1 LKESSFIYLLQLTI
15 KFESFFIMH
24 KIQITHNI
32 FLEVQMVDGDALRVV
47 GLCGSLRYG
56 SYNLAI
62 LKEAGR
68 QMPRDM
74 LLDIV
79 PWDQVPLY
87 GAHEQSDD
95 WPEAVVELGSALRH
109 ADAVLIAC
117 PEYNF
122 GIPGGF
128 KNALDWLSRLP
139 LPPFRNLPVALLGA
153 STGPLGTARVQY
165 ELRRVLHCM
174 DAHVLGKPEI
184 FVGNA
189 KSKFDASGQL
199 TDEITCA
206 FVKSQMQAFRLW
218 MHRLRSEDQLV

>member
-1 LKESSFIYLLQLTI
+1 
-15 KFESFFIMH
+15 
-24 KIQITHNI
+24 
-32 FLEVQMVDGDALRVV
+32 MVDGDALRVV
-47 GLCGSLRYG
+47 GLCGSLRKG
-56 SYNLAI
+56 SYNMSI
-62 LKEAGR
+62 LEEAGR
-68 QMPRDM
+68 QMPLDM
-74 LLDIV
+74 LLDVV
-79 PWDQVPLY
+79 PWDMVPFY
-87 GAHEQSDD
+87 GSYEQGDA
-95 WPEAVVELGSALRH
+95 WPESVVELGSALKH

-139 LPPFRNLPVALLGA
+139 TPPFKGLPVALLGA

-189 KSKFDASGQL
+189 KAKFDAAGQL
-199 TDEITCA
+199 TDEVTRI
-206 FVKSQMQAFRLW
+206 FVQDQMQALRNWVHGLRRTERL
-218 MHRLRSEDQLV
+218 V